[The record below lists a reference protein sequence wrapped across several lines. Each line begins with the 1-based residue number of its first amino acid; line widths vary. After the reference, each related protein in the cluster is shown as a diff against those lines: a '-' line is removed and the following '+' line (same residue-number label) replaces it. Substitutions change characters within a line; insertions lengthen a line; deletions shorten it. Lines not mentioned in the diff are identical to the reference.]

1 MKYAK
6 TISGQK
12 CRIIKTV
19 GTLNYCRFERI
30 NGMPYYQW
38 VDESELVPT
47 KTEVFISFCKWCG
60 LRRADAVNIL
70 IIGQWLMVVLISVII
85 AKVLYNI
92 FSALCV

>member
-19 GTLNYCRFERI
+19 GTLNYCRFERT
-30 NGMPYYQW
+30 NGMPYYCW
-38 VDESELVPT
+38 VDETDLVPT

-60 LRRADAVNIL
+60 LRRADAINIL
-70 IIGQWLMVVLISVII
+70 MIGRFVLIGLIGAVI
-85 AKVLYNI
+85 AKVLYGI
-92 FSALCV
+92 IL